1 MKDKSSSKRVIN
13 AGIAENFLSDVLCF
27 KWAKESE
34 NRLCEKLKALST
46 GWKILKQPFNVLIFW
61 VCASFPYTE
70 NRTMVAINKLGKVWF
85 CSTFL
90 LKFYGCFLRNFK
102 SLKQL
107 YWILSLQNQ
116 KVADEKW

>member
-1 MKDKSSSKRVIN
+1 MKEKSSSKRVIN

-70 NRTMVAINKLGKVWF
+70 NWIMVAVNKLVKVWF

-90 LKFYGCFLRNFK
+90 LKFHGCFLRNFK

-107 YWILSLQNQ
+107 YRILSLQNQ